1 MNIHRALAIA
11 FIPNP
16 ENKKTVNHINAIKED
31 YSIENLEWCTSKE
44 NTAHA
49 IGMGLFK
56 PRSVNRKLTDTQI
69 MALLSMP
76 KKNGKNSCFNYN
88 EIAKE
93 WGVSPSAI
101 SLIRSGKRKPLNLE

>member
-1 MNIHRALAIA
+1 
-11 FIPNP
+11 
-16 ENKKTVNHINAIKED
+16 
-31 YSIENLEWCTSKE
+31 
-44 NTAHA
+44 
-49 IGMGLFK
+49 
-56 PRSVNRKLTDTQI
+56 
-69 MALLSMP
+69 MP